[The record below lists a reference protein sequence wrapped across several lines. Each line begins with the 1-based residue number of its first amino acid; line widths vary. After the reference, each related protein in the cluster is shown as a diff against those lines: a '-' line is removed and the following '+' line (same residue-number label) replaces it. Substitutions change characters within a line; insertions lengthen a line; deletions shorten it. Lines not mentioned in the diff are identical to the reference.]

1 VNVGADD
8 PVRPLKN
15 IYLRVDRVV
24 DFYNK
29 YINVQKKKEK
39 PNMEYNQKFIPEGWN
54 EANKVFSLDELNI
67 ASINGD
73 IFEAKVTK
81 CDSNYNLYLDLGN
94 NITGIIPREE
104 VEAVNIDETGFP
116 KPNICTS
123 KINKFVQFKVKD
135 TSKKDA
141 VILSRRAVGKEAM
154 NWMKNDLQ
162 EGMTVCGIVKNIR
175 PYGAFVEIGGG
186 IVGLVHIE
194 DISVARIKSPF
205 ERLKIGQKIN
215 VMIKS
220 IDRKTNRVILSYKEM
235 YGTWEENIRDFDEGM
250 TVQGIARETEKSKN
264 GIFIELKPN
273 LIGMAEYK
281 ENIEYGQN
289 VDVYIKRIIPEKKKV
304 KLIIM

>member
-1 VNVGADD
+1 
-8 PVRPLKN
+8 
-15 IYLRVDRVV
+15 
-24 DFYNK
+24 
-29 YINVQKKKEK
+29 
-39 PNMEYNQKFIPEGWN
+39 MEYNQKFIPEGWN